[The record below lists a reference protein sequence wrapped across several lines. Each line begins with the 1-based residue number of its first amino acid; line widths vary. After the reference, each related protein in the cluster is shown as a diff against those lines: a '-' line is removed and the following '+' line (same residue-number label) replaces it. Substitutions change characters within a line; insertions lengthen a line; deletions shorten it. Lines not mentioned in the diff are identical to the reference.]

1 MSATAEPSVELG
13 AMWTTT
19 LPAWTPTPALMGS
32 LIGAID
38 VKCLIAKGFG
48 FGFES
53 CLIGF

>member
-13 AMWTTT
+13 VMWTTT

-32 LIGAID
+32 LIGAVD
-38 VKCLIAKGFG
+38 AKCLIAKRLGL
-48 FGFES
+48 EN